1 MRLAVDYGVDK
12 TNLPPIICSWPLAV
26 NNTTLV
32 SARGIPSSI
41 QRCVPST
48 GLSVITFSP
57 SFDTL
62 MRDLVGHDRQPS
74 AFLVYLLL
82 WRETHGSNKKTTQL
96 ALIDIA
102 EAVGLS
108 KRGVQDALG
117 HLGKRKLIAVE
128 RDSITAVPVY
138 TVLRPWRR

>member
-1 MRLAVDYGVDK
+1 MPQSVE
-12 TNLPPIICSWPLAV
+12 
-26 NNTTLV
+26 TLTIDEYILD
-32 SARGIPSSI
+32 A
-41 QRCVPST
+41 
-48 GLSVITFSP
+48 
-57 SFDTL
+57 L

-74 AFLVYLLL
+74 AFLVYVFL
-82 WRETHGSNKKTTQL
+82 WRETHGRKERTAQL

-117 HLGKRKLIAVE
+117 HLARRKLIEVH

>member
-1 MRLAVDYGVDK
+1 MPQPVETVAIDRYIV
-12 TNLPPIICSWPLAV
+12 
-26 NNTTLV
+26 
-32 SARGIPSSI
+32 
-41 QRCVPST
+41 
-48 GLSVITFSP
+48 
-57 SFDTL
+57 DTL

-74 AFLVYLLL
+74 AFLVYMFL
-82 WRETHGSNKKTTQL
+82 WHETFGRRLPTTQM

-102 EAVGLS
+102 EGVGLS

>member
-1 MRLAVDYGVDK
+1 MPQSDDTVAIDRYML
-12 TNLPPIICSWPLAV
+12 
-26 NNTTLV
+26 
-32 SARGIPSSI
+32 
-41 QRCVPST
+41 
-48 GLSVITFSP
+48 
-57 SFDTL
+57 DTL

-74 AFLVYLLL
+74 AYLVYLCL
-82 WRETHGSNKKTTQL
+82 WHETHGRLQPNVQV

-102 EAVGLS
+102 ENVGLS

-117 HLGKRKLIAVE
+117 HLARRKLIAVT